1 MIIKSDLKDLVIPP
15 TMLSFITTNKCTA
28 ACRNCCFKCNPKN
41 NERLSLEV
49 IKKHIDTAL
58 SSFTSIKV
66 LILTGGECFTL
77 GDDLFSV
84 IDYGAKKGL
93 ITRVV
98 SNAYWAMT
106 FKRTYN
112 MISKLKQSGLS
123 ELNVSTGDEHL
134 EWISLDNIVNV
145 IIASIKLNFT
155 VVINIESSE
164 LKNFNKQ
171 MLLNDI
177 RLKKYD
183 IDNCDNVHIFNGRWI
198 YFNNEKKEN
207 VKKKNV
213 LVSNISHKRC
223 TSLFSTLTIN
233 SNNTV
238 IACCG
243 ITSLKN
249 NFLYL

>member
-123 ELNVSTGDEHL
+123 ELNVSSRPLKSPFLRD
-134 EWISLDNIVNV
+134 IVPTQYL
-145 IIASIKLNFT
+145 A
-155 VVINIESSE
+155 
-164 LKNFNKQ
+164 
-171 MLLNDI
+171 
-177 RLKKYD
+177 
-183 IDNCDNVHIFNGRWI
+183 
-198 YFNNEKKEN
+198 
-207 VKKKNV
+207 
-213 LVSNISHKRC
+213 
-223 TSLFSTLTIN
+223 
-233 SNNTV
+233 
-238 IACCG
+238 
-243 ITSLKN
+243 
-249 NFLYL
+249 NFLKHATKSFHGSFEVIGRSRQKHVHSISNHTLIKVAA